1 MADSLAVLPRSM
13 GQETPGGKDP
23 RKDVRKFIPEQRGGL
38 LMQDPNEEKCPYTF
52 KDSPAYVR
60 QKKAEEQAK
69 RAVELESK
77 EETRG
82 FLKSVEEY
90 GKKQKWEEAF
100 QVLERRTAVPSGL
113 FLVTRALL
121 RWKFGKYAG
130 ALEDAEEGLKTYGSS
145 AKAGPLSAALASFLR
160 ICLGS
165 QVRDKA
171 SCTQD
176 MKKLIEEWELAE
188 QETCRHAAFGQ
199 GLFHPRD
206 MQRLQE
212 PTEVIEGY
220 LAHDGIYSAAT
231 GVKISYVFLKNLND
245 AAAPV
250 LVHFHGS
257 NETAADYRSPAM
269 AKKYQELGVHLMVV
283 DYRGYGWSTDQPSLA
298 TFIRDSE
305 PFAEKLSELFV
316 QFGLS
321 WPYSGG
327 LILSGRSLGA
337 QVAVHLSC
345 MYPTLFRYM
354 MLDSAVATSVTG
366 DRLGRANERSAALE
380 CWRKELSKA
389 SLEVLAPLDS
399 ELFCLSALEK
409 IKAFNGDL
417 LVIHGAADELVPY
430 EGSES
435 LHSAAASKQKELLL
449 VEDAGHN
456 NIGHYDAYWNAQ
468 KRFILKVQLSISEQ
482 QLPSI
487 GPVTHLCAVCAE
499 KAVSK
504 CGRCQR
510 VWYCGRKHQ
519 AEHWKSHKV
528 TCAGGPPEPKPKVEP
543 EADACLVALVT
554 AHIKNAMDA
563 DQLAVCLKCLGSQAE
578 PLTKVL
584 VSWSSTAPVE
594 VDEQVRQVLNAFEA
608 ATGDSLKVRVVQS
621 MSARRV
627 FEHVLCLKGA
637 LDELPAHAWLVFL
650 EPSELLSTRY
660 TGAMLPTLRRA
671 AADPRTI
678 AVSCPQ
684 RAIVKAVSPVR
695 SPVRAEAQAK
705 RLMLKYCVGKLTLD
719 YRHEEGAPTERP
731 LSAAI
736 PRPRLPRSCEDVE
749 EFMSTGKVALQ
760 SGIEAS
766 EFSLAD
772 YVVKVK
778 TLQTFMEATP
788 SAFFINAL
796 CTYRFLYRI
805 SHTYGKKVQKVSAP
819 EGEWMRCS
827 ATSEKE
833 FQLNV
838 SEIDVRIGEELYDG
852 VKNLSRFESKRAT
865 VFAILALREAI
876 MLRLAQWA
884 GEQVAMKD
892 IRTFTNEQAS
902 AFLEKWNLSNVV
914 GLNKY
919 VRDVVTALA
928 EASYS
933 EFSVTVV

>member
-1 MADSLAVLPRSM
+1 
-13 GQETPGGKDP
+13 
-23 RKDVRKFIPEQRGGL
+23 
-38 LMQDPNEEKCPYTF
+38 MQDPNEEKCPYSF
-52 KDSPAYVR
+52 QDSPAYTR

-113 FLVTRALL
+113 FLVTRAVL

-130 ALEDAEEGLKTYGSS
+130 ALGDAEEGLKTYGSS

-171 SCTQD
+171 SCSQD

-188 QETCRHAAFGQ
+188 QETCRRAAFGQ
-199 GLFHPRD
+199 GLFNPRD

-250 LVHFHGS
+250 LVHFHGN

-269 AKKYQELGVHLMVV
+269 AKKYQDLGVHLMVV

-298 TFIRDSE
+298 TFLRDSE

-337 QVAVHLSC
+337 QVAVHLAC

-389 SLEVLAPLDS
+389 SLDVLAPLDS

-417 LVIHGAADELVPY
+417 LVIHGLADELVPY

-435 LHSAAASKQKELLL
+435 LHSAAGSPSKQKELLL
-449 VEDAGHN
+449 VEEAGHN
-456 NIGHYDAYWNAQ
+456 NIGHYDAYWSAQ
-468 KRFILKVQLSISEQ
+468 KRFILKIQLNLSEK

-487 GPVTHLCAVCAE
+487 GAVTHLCAICAE

-519 AEHWKSHKV
+519 AEHWKSHKL

-543 EADACLVALVT
+543 EAEACLAAVVT
-554 AHIKNAMDA
+554 AHVKNAMDA
-563 DQLAVCLKCLGSQAE
+563 DELAICLKSLGSQAE
-578 PLTKVL
+578 PLTSVL
-584 VSWSSTAPVE
+584 VSWSSTAPAE
-594 VDEQVRQVLNAFEA
+594 VNEQVRLVLKEFEA
-608 ATGDSLKVRVVQS
+608 ASGSSLKVAVIETT
-621 MSARRV
+621 SARRV

-637 LDELPAHAWLVFL
+637 LEELPAHAWVVFL

-660 TGAMLPTLRRA
+660 TGAMLPALRRA

-684 RAIVKAVSPVR
+684 RAIVKAPSPVR
-695 SPVRAEAQAK
+695 SPARAEVQAK
-705 RLMLKYCVGKLTLD
+705 RLMLKYNSGKLTLD
-719 YRHEEGAPTERP
+719 YRQEGKTPREKPAVV
-731 LSAAI
+731 
-736 PRPRLPRSCEDVE
+736 PRPRHPRSCEDVE
-749 EFMSTGKVALQ
+749 AFMSAGTVELQ
-760 SGIEAS
+760 SGAEAS
-766 EFSLAD
+766 EFCLAD
-772 YVVKVK
+772 YAVRVK
-778 TLQTFMEATP
+778 TLQTFMENTP
-788 SAFFINAL
+788 AAILSNAL

-805 SHTYGKKVQKVSAP
+805 AHTFGKKVQKVSAP

-827 ATSEKE
+827 AASDKE
-833 FQLNV
+833 FQISVN
-838 SEIDVRIGEELYDG
+838 EIDVRIGEELYEG
-852 VKNLSRFESKRAT
+852 VKKFDRFESKRAA
-865 VFAILALREAI
+865 VFAILALRETI

-884 GEQVAMKD
+884 GEQVAVKD
-892 IRTFTNEQAS
+892 MRAFTNEQAS
-902 AFLEKWNLSNVV
+902 AFLEKWNLSSVV
-914 GLNKY
+914 GLNRY
-919 VRDVVTALA
+919 VRDVVTGLA
-928 EASYS
+928 EANYS
-933 EFSVTVV
+933 EFSVTVGSEKGA